1 MNIIKLNAIDST
13 NSYLKDLCS
22 KKKLDDYTVVM
33 AEHQTNGRG
42 QMGTVW
48 QTESSKNLT
57 ISVFKEISYLGIE
70 NNYFISMATA
80 LGVCRA
86 LKRLQLPKLKVKWP
100 NDILSENLKISGI
113 LIESIIKNNEL
124 KSAVL
129 GIGINVNQKYFQN
142 LPQASSLHLL
152 TGKVYNI
159 DEVLMEVLEG
169 LKIYFGKLEKGELGG
184 VKAEYEGQLFRLH
197 KPSTFQLENGAF
209 ITGYING
216 VNSSGKLEVLMENA
230 IIKTFDFKELKLLY

>member
-1 MNIIKLNAIDST
+1 MNIIKLGAIDST
-13 NSYLKDLCS
+13 NTYLKNLCS
-22 KKKLDDYTVVM
+22 TKKIEDYTVVM
-33 AEHQTNGRG
+33 ADYQTKGRG
-42 QMGTVW
+42 QMGTNW
-48 QTESSKNLT
+48 QSESSKNLT
-57 ISVFKEISYLGIE
+57 VSVFKELSYLHIE

-113 LIESIIKNNEL
+113 LIESIVKNNEL

-142 LPQASSLHLL
+142 LPQASSMHLL
-152 TGKVYNI
+152 TGKVYSLE
-159 DEVLMEVLEG
+159 EVLTEIIES
-169 LKIYFGKLEKGELGG
+169 LKIYFKKLEMGELGSI
-184 VKAEYEGQLFRLH
+184 KAEYEGQLFRLH
-197 KPSTFQLENGAF
+197 KPSTFQIKDGSL

-216 VNSSGKLEVLMENA
+216 VNSSGKLEVLMEDA